1 MEQSKTSAQFF
12 PTWQRGD
19 DMGRFYGVKIKSGEI
34 NDAIGEAW
42 TLEDVPKLWRKATA
56 AWLAANTD

>member
-19 DMGRFYGVKIKSGEI
+19 DMARFYGLKIKNGEI
-34 NDAIGEAW
+34 NPKTGMAW
-42 TLEDVPKLWRKATA
+42 TIENVPKLFRAATA
-56 AWLAANTD
+56 AWLAAN